1 MYLPYLRGKQ
11 FELLALKEISNEL
24 EDCSNVIPIIEPVK
38 IDDKGPIRTFIEMS
52 NHHMKFALILNPYNG
67 DFKDGDFPW
76 WKDVSPMEGF
86 DWIPAFL
93 INGNDASS
101 QKIIAKIK
109 DLNLTDVMIVVQESI
124 IVEQFNEL
132 FSMSEIKYIVYSDAD
147 SKVAKKKL
155 KQYGKLFIRLDD
167 NFEAKKSNSQY
178 GDTEEK
184 FTEEHTFYK
193 DDSFWGLSDYTV
205 LPKMFIEGGT
215 LPYVL
220 AIHLT
225 YEKSKEE
232 IWVRHFTSDSNSKGK
247 ENIQGKFFEAVSKVE
262 EFFRGKEITEA
273 VKKLID
279 YKNQGKYPG
288 LGVIK
293 KLSMENH
300 ILLMNKY

>member
-1 MYLPYLRGKQ
+1 
-11 FELLALKEISNEL
+11 
-24 EDCSNVIPIIEPVK
+24 
-38 IDDKGPIRTFIEMS
+38 
-52 NHHMKFALILNPYNG
+52 MKFALILNPYNG